1 MNGLFDEKQ
10 SKTTPAMSRRL
21 KQHDAFVKSEQ
32 RLEEEQDLKNARDH
46 FNEEKNKRIQSAL
59 TTVAIHQGDTAEEAI
74 EIPTK
79 MMKNKKKSKQEK
91 KNAKK

>member
-10 SKTTPAMSRRL
+10 SKTTPAMSRL
-21 KQHDAFVKSEQ
+21 KQPNAFIKSEQ

-46 FNEEKNKRIQSAL
+46 FNEEKKKRIQSAL
-59 TTVAIHQGDTAEEAI
+59 TTVAIHQGDAAEEAI